1 MPARDSQLV
10 VIVMQPATVKCAHF
24 VARDSRTYKIGFPLG
39 NDPV

>member
-10 VIVMQPATVKCAHF
+10 VIVMQPAVKCAHF